1 MRFVVDHHRAGDVVE
16 PVERTVV
23 EPRLER
29 LGKRND
35 LLRPDGNAAA
45 AKLEHEGD

>member
-1 MRFVVDHHRAGDVVE
+1 M
-16 PVERTVV
+16 

-35 LLRPDGNAAA
+35 LLRSDWDASA
-45 AKLEHEGD
+45 AKLVQEGD